1 MGSGEKALGL
11 AHRGEI
17 LTSHNIP
24 EVDEAVS
31 PSGGQEAAIGAK
43 TNSIDLG
50 EVGVLWEKGRLGPL
64 VLPTGAPL
72 RTLTGSLTRTCT
84 HQVSSALRQ
93 PPAPLPIVPCL
104 AS

>member
-1 MGSGEKALGL
+1 MD
-11 AHRGEI
+11 HRGET

-31 PSGGQEAAIGAK
+31 PSGGQEAATGAK

-50 EVGVLWEKGRLGPL
+50 KVGILRGKGRLVPL
-64 VLPTGAPL
+64 ALTK
-72 RTLTGSLTRTCT
+72 RTSLHTQALTRTPAHIGSQQPC
-84 HQVSSALRQ
+84 SSL
-93 PPAPLPIVPCL
+93 PLHFPTVPCP